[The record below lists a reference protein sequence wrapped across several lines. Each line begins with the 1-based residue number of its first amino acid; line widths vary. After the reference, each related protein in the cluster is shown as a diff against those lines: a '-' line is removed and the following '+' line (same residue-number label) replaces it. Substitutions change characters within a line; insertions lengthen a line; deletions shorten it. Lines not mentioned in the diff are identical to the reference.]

1 MKKLATATMALVTA
15 GTMILLSVFSCTLP
29 MDGSGISGDRKSGLT
44 VETPAGADEG
54 LWFVSHTAI
63 PEDRTGLVLSPESP
77 MKARRSF
84 SLDFDVKFRMEEHC
98 FGYVARIIVND
109 TLNIDLLSNMNA
121 DRSRLVLVAGD
132 RRLMDLDTVDF
143 HRGGVASRDGWPWLH
158 VRIAADR
165 KNGTVICELDGER
178 HVCRTAL
185 PRLKDIRTVFGLN
198 ETGAFASTDVAPMTV
213 KNIRTGKDG
222 KENVAFWSL
231 CRHGDGVAYDEVKGL
246 PAAVRN
252 GVWTIDRHT
261 GWKKETE
268 FRIAGPYPQTA
279 TFADDTGTGI
289 FAASGSR
296 LYRYEVGETGM
307 DTLQVRG
314 GHPYNNMSQSL
325 LYNPEDCTLI
335 SYTPERKELNVF
347 DQESSAWNR
356 TVEDPYLSWLHH
368 NSVYLPSENSII
380 VFGGYGFYR
389 YNADLY
395 VRDLASET
403 WKKTSL
409 ADHIAPRYLSAM
421 GVCGDRLLILGGYGS
436 RSGRQEEMPE
446 NFHDLWSIGP
456 DGSGGLSCSR
466 LWAAPWEN
474 HEVFGNSLVMDP
486 DGEHF
491 YALAFANDRANTAVR
506 LHRFS
511 VRNTDRTALAEE
523 IPFRFHDTDSWCT
536 LFCDRDTTMLLALLM
551 HRESPE
557 STVVSLWSV
566 DYPVLS
572 PEEALC
578 AMPEKNHG
586 TGWIILAVCLL
597 TAGAV
602 AMFLTAGKKSAAQT
616 SRGAV
621 PERPAAGS
629 PVQDEP
635 VTGAAAS
642 GINLLGGFSITD
654 EGGQNITAR
663 FTNIQKS
670 IFLYLLMTSCRNG
683 TGTSPENLNE
693 TFWADMEKD
702 RAANNR
708 NVNMSRLKS
717 LLKNFGGISIYY
729 EKGLWYMNMDTGVR
743 CDYMEIWHLLKACSG
758 KRRPDRQSLERIA
771 ALGCRGALLPEV
783 TDEWMDHFKSEY
795 STLLSDVI
803 SSAWEMPEVS
813 QDPKLILKLADAM
826 LANDSIDEP
835 AVRQKCRALFRL
847 GRKDASRQCYENFR
861 REYTAMMGE
870 APDFT
875 WENIRF

>member
-1 MKKLATATMALVTA
+1 MRKLTTTIAALLAA
-15 GTMILLSVFSCTLP
+15 GTLILSPVFSCTLP
-29 MDGSGISGDRKSGLT
+29 ADGPGISGDRKSGLT

-63 PEDRTGLVLSPESP
+63 PEDRTGLVLSPEDP

-109 TLNIDLLSNMNA
+109 TLNIDLLANMNA
-121 DRSRLVLVAGD
+121 DKSRLVLVAGD

-143 HRGGVASRDGWPWLH
+143 HRGGVASKDGWPWLH

-178 HVCRTAL
+178 HVCKATL

-198 ETGAFASTDVAPMTV
+198 ETGIFASTDVAPMTV

-222 KENVAFWSL
+222 KENVAFWTL

-268 FRIAGPYPQTA
+268 FRIEGRYPQTA
-279 TFADDTGTGI
+279 TFADETGTGV
-289 FAASGSR
+289 FAASGNR
-296 LYRYEVGETGM
+296 LYRFEVGGTGL
-307 DTLQVRG
+307 DTLLVRD
-314 GHPYNNMSQSL
+314 GHPYHTMSQSL
-325 LYNPEDCTLI
+325 LYNPEDSTLI
-335 SYTPERKELNVF
+335 SYTPEREELNAF
-347 DQESSAWNR
+347 DPESSEWTNP
-356 TVEDPYLSWLHH
+356 VEDPYLSWLHH
-368 NSVYLPSENSII
+368 NAAYLPDRNSLV

-395 VRDLASET
+395 VRNPASEN
-403 WKKTSL
+403 WKKTSF
-409 ADHIAPRYLSAM
+409 AEQMAPRYLSAM
-421 GVCGDRLLILGGYGS
+421 GVSGDSLLILGGYGS

-446 NFHDLWSIGP
+446 NFHDLWSVSLDGP
-456 DGSGGLSCSR
+456 DGPQCTM
-466 LWAAPWEN
+466 LWKAPCKN

-511 VRNTDRTALAEE
+511 VRNTGRTALAEE

-557 STVVSLWSV
+557 STVASLWSV

-572 PEEALC
+572 PEEVLC
-578 AMPEKNHG
+578 AMPGKNHG
-586 TGWIILAVCLL
+586 TGWIVLSLCLL
-597 TAGAV
+597 TAGTV
-602 AMFLTAGKKSAAQT
+602 AIFLTAGRKSASRT
-616 SRGAV
+616 SDGAV
-621 PERPAAGS
+621 SEHPALERS
-629 PVQDEP
+629 VQDEP
-635 VTGAAAS
+635 VTGAAAP

-670 IFLYLLMTSCRNG
+670 LFLYLLMTSCRNG

-693 TFWADMEKD
+693 TFWEDMEKD

-717 LLKNFGGISIYY
+717 LLKNFGGITVYY

-743 CDYMEIWHLLKACSG
+743 CDYMEIWRLLKACSG
-758 KRRPDRQSLERIA
+758 KRRPDRPALERIA

-783 TDEWMDHFKSEY
+783 TDEWMDRFKSEY

-803 SSAWEMPEVS
+803 SSAWEMPEVGH
-813 QDPKLILKLADAM
+813 DYKLVLKLADAM

-847 GRKDASRQCYENFR
+847 GRKEASRQCYENFR

-870 APDFT
+870 SPDFT